1 MPKPILSEQEREKIF
16 NERIAPAFLANAVSS
31 EHPMAIIFGGQPGS
45 GKSSL
50 IRMIKEIK
58 TDFSVINGDDLRGYH
73 PNMYEL
79 LKQDEKNASDL
90 VQPDCNFWIEKLIA
104 LAAKNKANIIIEGTM
119 RRPTVPLA
127 TAQMLKKEGYQVEA
141 YVVVVPPEISLAS
154 IFYRYELQKK
164 MVGYGRFAKPQNH
177 DEAFSGISKTLT
189 EISDSKNI
197 SHITQYYRS
206 RSDYDKIYENSLLDG
221 DWKNED
227 SPEYIFDKFS
237 KKGLTQDELQYA
249 QSLWQK
255 IIELARERK
264 AEISYIESLEEY
276 AEIIDKKLREK
287 PVDFDVR

>member
-1 MPKPILSEQEREKIF
+1 MSKFILSEQEREKIF
-16 NERIAPAFLANAVSS
+16 NERIAPSFLANAVSN
-31 EHPMAIIFGGQPGS
+31 EHPIAIIFGGQPGS

-73 PNMYEL
+73 PNMYEFL
-79 LKQDEKNASDL
+79 RQDEKNASDL
-90 VQPDCNFWIEKLIA
+90 VQPDCNFWIEKLID

-119 RRPTVPLA
+119 RRPAVPLV

-164 MVGYGRFAKPQNH
+164 MVGYGRFVKPQNH
-177 DEAFSGISKTLT
+177 GEAFSGINKTLA
-189 EISDSKNI
+189 EIFDSKNI
-197 SHITQYYRS
+197 SRITQYYRS
-206 RSDYDKIYENSLLDG
+206 GSDYDKIYENALINGEWENKDR
-221 DWKNED
+221 
-227 SPEYIFDKFS
+227 PRYIFDKFS
-237 KKGLTQDELQYA
+237 KKGLTQDELLYA

-255 IIELARERK
+255 IIELARERNG
-264 AEISYIESLEEY
+264 ENNYVESLEGY
-276 AEIIDKKLREK
+276 AEIIDKKLREE

>member
-1 MPKPILSEQEREKIF
+1 MSKFILSEQEREKIF
-16 NERIAPAFLANAVSS
+16 NERIAPSFLANAVSS
-31 EHPMAIIFGGQPGS
+31 EQPVAIIFGGQPGS

-90 VQPDCNFWIEKLIA
+90 VQADCNFWIEKLIA

-119 RRPTVPLA
+119 RRPAVPLA

-141 YVVVVPPEISLAS
+141 CVVVIPPEISLAS
-154 IFYRYELQKK
+154 IFYRYEIQKK

-177 DEAFSGISKTLT
+177 DEAFSGINKTLT
-189 EISDSKNI
+189 EISDSKRI

-206 RSDYDKIYENSLLDG
+206 GSDYNKIYENSLIDG
-221 DWKNED
+221 DWENENG
-227 SPEYIFDKFS
+227 PEYIFDKFS
-237 KKGLTQDELQYA
+237 KKGLTQDELLYA

-255 IIELARERK
+255 IIELARERNG
-264 AEISYIESLEEY
+264 ESGYIESLGEY
-276 AEIIDKKLREK
+276 DEIIDKKLGEK
-287 PVDFDVR
+287 SIDFDVR